1 MLALPTSLYFLW
13 SPLTDFFVRRRSW
26 LLAGGMFAAGLMLFC
41 FERPKLTSTGAM
53 VLMFLS
59 ACCSQLVVSSTG
71 GIMGAPRS
79 AGMRRMAGSFYQAG
93 VLGFGALS
101 ASLLVYLSSRVSRHV
116 LGLTAAALIGL
127 PALAAFAAP
136 LQQEISTSEFRVTMR
151 RIGGEFKATFLRW
164 DALPYIACMTFPFA
178 SGAAVGLLP
187 GVAVQYGVDGDHVAW
202 VNGLLGAFLMAAG
215 ETIESR
221 IIAMQ
226 LAIHSP
232 LAPGVSHRP

>member
-1 MLALPTSLYFLW
+1 VDQCRHGLY
-13 SPLTDFFVRRRSW
+13 
-26 LLAGGMFAAGLMLFC
+26 AGRF
-41 FERPKLTSTGAM
+41 PGA
-53 VLMFLS
+53 
-59 ACCSQLVVSSTG
+59 SQIG
-71 GIMGAPRS
+71 QEAP
-79 AGMRRMAGSFYQAG
+79 GSFYQAG

-101 ASLLVYLSSRVSRHV
+101 ASLLVYLSSRVSQHV
-116 LGLTAAALIGL
+116 LELTAAALIGL

-136 LQQEISTSEFRVTMR
+136 LQQEISKSEFRVTMR

-215 ETIESR
+215 SGAMSLVR
-221 IIAMQ
+221 IRM
-226 LAIHSP
+226 S
-232 LAPGVSHRP
+232 APIS